1 MNRKG
6 VLLAAFV
13 LSILLLPTTLAAESR
28 LSGEMTAIEEAMSAS
43 DGGRIVWGI
52 DDLRAGS
59 PEQTVPTPEDFP
71 DAYAYG
77 TDGSPTLT
85 A

>member
-6 VLLAAFV
+6 VFLAAFV
-13 LSILLLPTTLAAESR
+13 LSILLLPATLAAESR
-28 LSGEMTAIEEAMSAS
+28 LSGEMTAIEEAVSAS
-43 DGGRIVWGI
+43 GGGRIVKGI
-52 DDLRAGS
+52 DAHRAGS

-77 TDGSPTLT
+77 S
-85 A
+85 